1 MNAQRRQTR
10 RGRPPAGPPALL
22 TKLYGEGN
30 VESLRAALL
39 RLSGLSREAAALP
52 AALVQPHDH
61 ADYSQVGG
69 CRASVRPAFDAHV
82 SVNIGGWRPA
92 AVAAIND

>member
-69 CRASVRPAFDAHV
+69 SVALRAVLPSAYTVREAH
-82 SVNIGGWRPA
+82 WA
-92 AVAAIND
+92 H